1 MKKFFFMAGL
11 ILLAACSNESGN
23 VVNNAQME
31 EATAPVTVRVD
42 GFSVSQEDLSITRA
56 TQTVGD
62 YTDVKA
68 LTLAFYNG
76 ETETYKQTQVRGSLG
91 QGETFGVFSTTL
103 PLGSYKMVVIARGGS
118 DGDVFTLTSPTEAAY
133 TSDHSRETF
142 AYVETVNITNTNAQE
157 LSATLNRIVAK
168 LEVNST
174 DGRTANVE
182 KVRMTFSAGAKAF
195 NPTTGLATVNTGFA
209 NTVSATVSAV
219 GSVSRS
225 ASYVFLASD
234 EQNIDVTIETL
245 DADGNTVFSKTV
257 ANVPFKR
264 NRLTTMRGAMYSA
277 GASSAANSFLIN
289 TDWLDEDDPVNF

>member
-1 MKKFFFMAGL
+1 MKKYFFMAGL

-62 YTDVKA
+62 YDDVKA

-76 ETETYKQTQVRGSLG
+76 ETETYKHTQVKESLE
-91 QGETFGVFSTTL
+91 GETFGVFSTAL
-103 PLGSYKMVVIARGGS
+103 PLGSYKMVVIARGGQAS
-118 DGDVFTLTSPTEAAY
+118 DVFTLTSPTEAAY

-142 AYVETVNITNTNAQE
+142 AYVETVNITNTNAKE

-209 NTVSATVSAV
+209 NTVSATGKAV
-219 GSVSRS
+219 GLDSKS
-225 ASYVFLASD
+225 ASYIFLATD

-277 GASSAANSFLIN
+277 NASSAANSFLIN

>member
-1 MKKFFFMAGL
+1 MKKYFFMAGL

-62 YTDVKA
+62 YDDVKA

-76 ETETYKQTQVRGSLG
+76 ETETYKHTQVKESLE
-91 QGETFGVFSTTL
+91 GETFGVFSTAL

-118 DGDVFTLTSPTEAAY
+118 ASDVFTLTSPTEAAY

-142 AYVETVNITNTNAQE
+142 AYVETVNITNTNAKE

-209 NTVSATVSAV
+209 NTVSATGKAV
-219 GSVSRS
+219 GLDSKS
-225 ASYVFLASD
+225 ASYIFLATD

-277 GASSAANSFLIN
+277 NASSAANSFLIN